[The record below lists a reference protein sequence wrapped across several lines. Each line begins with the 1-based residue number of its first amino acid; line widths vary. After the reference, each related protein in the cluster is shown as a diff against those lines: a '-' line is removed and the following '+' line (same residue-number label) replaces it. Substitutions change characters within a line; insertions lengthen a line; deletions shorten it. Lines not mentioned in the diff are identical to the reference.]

1 LRRSC
6 QAKVDVV
13 SQDEKESGLRA
24 ILNYGHTIGHA
35 IESLTNYR
43 MFKHGEGVGLGMI
56 AVGEIAVQLGLWSK
70 DCADRQYQLI
80 QKTGLPT
87 QLPASFDTE
96 AVLDVLTTDKKVKAG
111 QVRFIMPMEIG
122 KVEITE
128 QVPTEN
134 ILEALHQMQ
143 A

>member
-1 LRRSC
+1 
-6 QAKVDVV
+6 
-13 SQDEKESGLRA
+13 
-24 ILNYGHTIGHA
+24 
-35 IESLTNYR
+35 
-43 MFKHGEGVGLGMI
+43 
-56 AVGEIAVQLGLWSK
+56 VGEIAVQLGLWSK
-70 DCADRQYQLI
+70 DCADRQSQLI

-87 QLPASFDTE
+87 KLPASFDAE
-96 AVLDVLTTDKKVKAG
+96 ALLGVLTTDKKVKAG
-111 QVRFIMPMEIG
+111 QVRFIMPKEIG